1 MGKRILQQR
10 RGRGGMQFR
19 APKKGKLAPAK
30 YPDFPSL
37 ETRWGMVTGLF
48 NERGRSA
55 PLAQIT
61 FDDGRVTYLPAI
73 NGLYLGYKIEIGP
86 EADPKLG
93 NILPLE
99 NIPEGTSICNIERNF
114 GDGGKLIR
122 ASGCSAILFSKTAK
136 GSLIKFPSGKT
147 IIIDSRCRATIG
159 EIAGG
164 GRIEKPFLKAGTK
177 YHAMK
182 AKVKVYP
189 RVRGVAMISAYHPFG
204 GGRHQH
210 SIHKSKSASRIA
222 PPGAKVG
229 DIASRKTGRKRIIKR
244 IKEVR

>member
-30 YPDFPSL
+30 YPGFPSS
-37 ETRWGMVTGLF
+37 ETRWGMITGLF

-61 FDDGRVTYLPAI
+61 FDDGRVAYLPAI
-73 NGLYLGYKIEIGP
+73 NGLYSGCKIEIGP
-86 EADPKLG
+86 EADPKPG

-99 NIPEGTSICNIERNF
+99 KIPEGTIISNIERTF
-114 GDGGKLIR
+114 GDGGKLVR
-122 ASGCSAILFSKTAK
+122 ASGCSAILFSKTAT
-136 GSLIKFPSGKT
+136 GSVIKFPSGKT
-147 IIIDSRCRATIG
+147 AIIDSRCRATIG

-164 GRIEKPFLKAGTK
+164 GRIEKPFLKAGTR

-182 AKVKVYP
+182 AKGKLYP
-189 RVRGVAMISAYHPFG
+189 RVRGVAMISVYHPFG

-210 SIHKSKSASRIA
+210 TIHKSKSISKTT

-229 DIASRKTGRKRIIKR
+229 DIAARKTGRKRTIKMA
-244 IKEVR
+244 KEVR